1 MSERTGLGPLE
12 EAILLTLDDLTH
24 RSDRPYRKSA
34 FLLGEMDRNLGFGPR
49 YVYEPLCDL
58 ARPWVVLLPLIDG
71 HGNFGSPD
79 YSAADS
85 LYTECR
91 LSPAGKLAVA
101 AERGQIPPLP
111 IGLIN
116 GTHYRGGTQPSFNA
130 TGVIAGLIRLSEDP
144 MVSDDVLLDVVG
156 PPTFPTGCRVDGEI
170 ERLMNGQSAT
180 LRLSAIL
187 TTAEGPHGPALDISN
202 LPPEVKPRQVIERI
216 GSRIINALGGRA
228 DDLSAITRLALRHV
242 EDLSMAGAMKI
253 RCHVAT
259 GADLD
264 VVRQRLWDIWGL
276 TTGGKA
282 ELPAPLPV
290 LLRSWHRQHVVGDE
304 TTQALSRLEATL

>member
-24 RSDRPYRKSA
+24 RPDRPYRKSA
-34 FLLGEMDRNLGFGPR
+34 FLLRQMERNLGFGPR

-79 YSAADS
+79 YPAAEP

-101 AERGQIPPLP
+101 AERGHIPPLP

-116 GTHYRGGTQPSFNA
+116 GTHYRGGTQPSFNP

-144 MVSDDVLLDVVG
+144 TVSDDVLLDVVG

-170 ERLMNGQSAT
+170 ERLMNGQSAN

-187 TTAEGPHGPALDISN
+187 TTAEDPHGPALDISN
-202 LPPEVKPRQVIERI
+202 FPPDVKPRQVIERI

-228 DDLSAITRLALRHV
+228 DDLMATTRLALRHV

-276 TTGGKA
+276 TTVVNA

-290 LLRSWHRQHVVGDE
+290 LLRSWHRQHVVGHE